1 MDNVLVVGALARLRS
16 RSSRAAK
23 RISAII
29 LAIASSLSFIKS
41 ISFFLRRLRFS
52 AFFLSSIIS
61 KSHSLPPPPPS
72 FLGPSSSDES
82 GVFSIFSGF
91 GSCGWSSPFS
101 SDTGLSS
108 FLSLLSSSES
118 EERRDPDLF
127 LFLGESCSFPSLSLP
142 SESLPLPNASLTTLF
157 LVLTTS
163 SFSSFLSPLRDL
175 DLLLDLEAP
184 EALDLSLRTDLDLD
198 LDRGFEIECD
208 FDLERDLETDLET
221 ERDLERDLDLDFC
234 DPLDNTDCDLDL
246 DTTDRDLDLA
256 LDDSL
261 LLGDLDRDLELFL
274 T

>member
-1 MDNVLVVGALARLRS
+1 M
-16 RSSRAAK
+16 
-23 RISAII
+23 
-29 LAIASSLSFIKS
+29 ASSLSFIKS

-198 LDRGFEIECD
+198 LDRDFEIECD
-208 FDLERDLETDLET
+208 FDLERDLDIERDRDLETDLET

-246 DTTDRDLDLA
+246 DTTDRDLDLDAEFPERDLDLA